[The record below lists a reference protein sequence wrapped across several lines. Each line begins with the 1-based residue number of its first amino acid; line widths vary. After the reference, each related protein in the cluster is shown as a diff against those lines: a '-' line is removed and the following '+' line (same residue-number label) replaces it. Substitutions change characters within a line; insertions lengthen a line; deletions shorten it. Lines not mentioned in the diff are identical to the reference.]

1 MYHPTETELKEM
13 KFKYD
18 KYVKWW
24 EIMTCVG
31 TLVYNEDKE
40 WILYDEDKCTIKP
53 ESKEDIE
60 TLIRLLK

>member
-1 MYHPTETELKEM
+1 MYQPTETELKEM
-13 KFKYD
+13 KFTYD

-24 EIMTCVG
+24 EKLLFGINIT
-31 TLVYNEDKE
+31 YKE
-40 WILYDEDKCTIKP
+40 GVWKMYSESGSELFNP